1 MTIEEKFEIAKV
13 LVSDITVHNLCSKTN
28 KLRLTGLYDDYA
40 TITIAP
46 IGTDRRK
53 VVKFYFEDLLGQESI
68 IKHIL
73 TALLK

>member
-13 LVSDITVHNLCSKTN
+13 LVNDITLHNLCSKTN

-46 IGTDRRK
+46 IGTDRRRVIRFDFDELITK
-53 VVKFYFEDLLGQESI
+53 KI
-68 IKHIL
+68 NN
-73 TALLK
+73 

>member
-1 MTIEEKFEIAKV
+1 MTIENKFEIAKV
-13 LVSDITVHNLCSKTN
+13 LVNDITLHNLCSKTN

-53 VVKFYFEDLLGQESI
+53 VAKFDYDELSRKESI

-73 TALLK
+73 TTLLK

>member
-1 MTIEEKFEIAKV
+1 MTIEEKFEIAKI

-40 TITIAP
+40 TITIVP

-53 VVKFYFEDLLGQESI
+53 VVKFDFEDLLGQESI

-73 TALLK
+73 TTLLK